1 MNKTLSLILLLFIST
16 GLALGSPNVSVVA
29 DSDEAKLRY
38 ASAQH
43 EIISIL
49 LQEAEFDSVLLEFEK
64 ILALNLRGE
73 NEKLV
78 VQEIWLICDQLLAA
92 GRFDLA
98 HKIID
103 SALPKIGGAG
113 NQFTLQMLKGKIYK
127 EQGLLQ
133 EAIELYRSA
142 QELQN

>member
-1 MNKTLSLILLLFIST
+1 MKKTLCSILLLFIST
-16 GLALGSPNVSVVA
+16 GWALGSPNVSVVT
-29 DSDEAKLRY
+29 DGEESKLRY

-49 LQEAEFDSVLLEFEK
+49 LQEGDFSSVLAELEK
-64 ILALNLRGE
+64 ILALNLQGE

-78 VQEIWLICDQLLAA
+78 VQEVWIISDQLV
-92 GRFDLA
+92 GHGQFDLA

-103 SALPKIGGAG
+103 TALPKIAGPG

-127 EQGLLQ
+127 EQGLLK

-142 QELQN
+142 QELQK